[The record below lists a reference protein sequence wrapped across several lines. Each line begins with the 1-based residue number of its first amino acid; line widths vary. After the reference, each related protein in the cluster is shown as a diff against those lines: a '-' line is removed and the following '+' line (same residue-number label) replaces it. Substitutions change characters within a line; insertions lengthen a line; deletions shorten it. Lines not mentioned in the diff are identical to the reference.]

1 MSNVILS
8 HVFMHTWW
16 KFLEKRGIHFDG
28 EVVGVDEAGRGP
40 LAGPVCVA
48 GVVLPR
54 GHGIKGLRDS
64 KDLKE
69 DQREELFEKI
79 SKIGQVSVAF
89 ASAAEIDKNGILV
102 CVKHLMRKVIRNSG
116 ADFAILDSANV
127 DLADVIQLSLV
138 RGDYKV
144 DCVAAASIV
153 AKVSRD
159 RLMVEMDQQ
168 YPGYGL
174 AKHKGY
180 GTSIHQEAIK
190 TLGISPIHR
199 KTFLGAVFDTI

>member
-1 MSNVILS
+1 MQ
-8 HVFMHTWW
+8 TWW
-16 KFLEKRGIHFDG
+16 KFLEVRGIQYAG

-54 GHGIKGLRDS
+54 GHGVKGLQDS

-69 DQREELFEKI
+69 EQRELLFEQIIKV
-79 SKIGQVSVAF
+79 GQVSIAF
-89 ASAAEIDKNGILV
+89 ASAAEIDKKGILV
-102 CVKHLMRKVIRNSG
+102 CVKHLMRKVVRNSG
-116 ADFAILDSANV
+116 ADFALIDSANI
-127 DLADVIQLSLV
+127 DLADVVQMSLV

-159 RLMVEMDQQ
+159 RLMVELDQQ

-180 GTSIHQEAIK
+180 GTKTHQEAIK
-190 TLGISPIHR
+190 RLGMSGIHR
-199 KTFLGAVFDTI
+199 KSFFGVQ

>member
-1 MSNVILS
+1 MQ
-8 HVFMHTWW
+8 TWW
-16 KFLEKRGIHFDG
+16 KFLEVRGIQYSG

-54 GHGIKGLRDS
+54 GHGIKGLKDS

-69 DQREELFEKI
+69 MERERLFEKI
-79 SKIGQVSVAF
+79 SKVAQVSVAF
-89 ASAAEIDKNGILV
+89 ASAAEIDQKGILV
-102 CVKHLMRKVIRNSG
+102 CVKHLMRQVIRNSG

-127 DLADVIQLSLV
+127 DLSEVIQLSLV

-144 DCVAAASIV
+144 DCVAAASII

-159 RLMVEMDQQ
+159 RLMKELDQQ

-174 AKHKGY
+174 AQHKGY
-180 GTSIHQEAIK
+180 GTKTHQNAISA
-190 TLGISPIHR
+190 LGISRIHR
-199 KTFLGAVFDTI
+199 KSFL

>member
-1 MSNVILS
+1 MQ
-8 HVFMHTWW
+8 TWW
-16 KFLEKRGIHFDG
+16 KFLEVRGIRFDG

-48 GVVLPR
+48 GVVLPK
-54 GHGIKGLRDS
+54 GHGIKGLKDS

-69 DQREELFEKI
+69 AQREELFEKI
-79 SKIGQVSVAF
+79 AKIGQVSVAF
-89 ASAAEIDKNGILV
+89 ASAAEIDKKGILV
-102 CVKHLMRKVIRNSG
+102 CVKHLMRQVIRNSG

-127 DLADVIQLSLV
+127 DLPDVVQLSLV

-159 RLMVEMDQQ
+159 RLMVQLDQR

-180 GTSIHQEAIK
+180 GTSVHQEAIK
-190 TLGISPIHR
+190 TLGISPLHR
-199 KTFLGAVFDTI
+199 KTFL

>member
-1 MSNVILS
+1 MQS
-8 HVFMHTWW
+8 WW
-16 KFLEKRGIHFDG
+16 KFLENRGIQYAG

-54 GHGIKGLRDS
+54 GHGIKGLKDS

-69 DQREELFEKI
+69 DERERLFEKI
-79 SKIGQVSVAF
+79 SEVGQVSVAF
-89 ASAAEIDKNGILV
+89 ASAAQIDQKGILV
-102 CVKHLMRKVIRNSG
+102 CIKHLMRQVIRNSG
-116 ADFAILDSANV
+116 ADMAILDSANV
-127 DLADVIQLSLV
+127 DLPDVMQLSLV

-159 RLMVEMDQQ
+159 RLMNELDQQ

-174 AKHKGY
+174 AQHKGY
-180 GTSIHQEAIK
+180 GTKVHQEAIK
-190 TLGISPIHR
+190 SLGLSSIHR
-199 KTFLGAVFDTI
+199 RSFVSAI